1 MTPTYLDEEERAERV
16 AYLLALEIATI
27 IDDLEAR
34 QAFLIEM
41 WGRHRD
47 RGPFLD
53 TIHSRFKTLTIA
65 ELLLL
70 DKDALAKVH
79 AFYKELEEFRLYLM
93 FTEDMP
99 ASMADAYA
107 WQLNRL
113 QAFADIAVEALGG
126 PPEPVEVEIP
136 EIAGIPTSSPEDRP
150 LLELSRFEKDGE

>member
-1 MTPTYLDEEERAERV
+1 MIPTYLDDEERAERV

-34 QAFLIEM
+34 QAFLIEV

-53 TIHSRFKTLTIA
+53 TIHSRFKTLSLG

-79 AFYKELEEFRLYLM
+79 AFYKDLEEFRLYLM

-107 WQLNRL
+107 WQLTRL
-113 QAFADIAVEALGG
+113 QAFADVAVEALGG

-136 EIAGIPTSSPEDRP
+136 EPSTIPASSPEGRP
-150 LLELSRFEKDGE
+150 LLDLSHFEKDEP